1 MPVLSSEDFVT
12 EVLEH
17 PVVSLEVEESPVV
30 LAGDAKG
37 PDAFLANLSR
47 KKIPSLN
54 GLRGVAALTVLCIH
68 VLIGNRWS
76 AWFPGDQ
83 AVVLFFELSGLL
95 ITWLLLTEK
104 DRTGSIDLKQFYG
117 RRAMRL
123 LPAFYAVWL
132 LILFVRNVPDRWAA
146 FFYVKDVKDIYYGLF
161 NLWPAGP
168 QLLGMSWSLGVEEKY
183 YLIWPSLLRK
193 LESRRVPFFL
203 CLAAFTDQ
211 IYHLAIYKMG
221 FPLWAGYGFE
231 TRLDGVLLG
240 SAVAVAARNGW
251 KPPRWALHPASLAA
265 SLVAVMAIGHLH
277 FPASLGWGV
286 LAGAYPLLLILI
298 YLVAKPPRILNNP
311 LAEFFGKISYSL
323 YLSHLFVIYL
333 LDGVHFS
340 RTRWEIGAKVLA
352 SIAAATAI
360 YFLVE
365 RPFLRWK
372 DRVHSRQTLRAP
384 ALETYL

>member
-1 MPVLSSEDFVT
+1 VSQVAEQPDFLVAV
-12 EVLEH
+12 EEL
-17 PVVSLEVEESPVV
+17 PVVVP
-30 LAGDAKG
+30 G
-37 PDAFLANLSR
+37 PENPSDAFLANLSR
-47 KKIPSLN
+47 KDIPSLT

-68 VLIGNRWS
+68 VLIGNRWA

-104 DRTGSIDLKQFYG
+104 NRTGSIDLKQFYG

-123 LPAFYAVWL
+123 FPAFYAVWL

-146 FFYVKDVKDIYYGLF
+146 FFYVKDVKDIYYGLY

-193 LESRRVPFFL
+193 LESKSVPYFL
-203 CLAAFTDQ
+203 CLAAFADQ
-211 IYHLAIYKMG
+211 IYHLVIYKMG

-240 SAVAVAARNGW
+240 SAVAVAAKNGW
-251 KPPRWALHPASLAA
+251 KPPRWALHPASLAV

-286 LAGAYPLLLILI
+286 LVGAYPLLLILI

-311 LAEFFGKISYSL
+311 VAGFFGKISYSL
-323 YLSHLFVIYL
+323 YLSHMFVIYL
-333 LDGVHFS
+333 IDFVHFG

-352 SIAAATAI
+352 SIAVATAV
-360 YFLVE
+360 YFLIE

-372 DRVHSRQTLRAP
+372 DRLHTKKAALAS
-384 ALETYL
+384 ALEMHS